1 MSETVT
7 TQLRSE
13 ENPYDYILRD
23 FNLKDLSEIVI
34 LKHLGGLVH
43 TDVKGF
49 YHLHPEQ
56 IEVDFA
62 AFSQGDAVEPFPVV
76 MVQQQ
81 NNSVK
86 LSCRCATSKN
96 KLCTHQAQVLYN
108 ILQRKALRIFFD
120 ANLRR
125 EKLIKTAIDY
135 GLEKEENPDLLFN
148 LTYHQDEVEI
158 KPKMEA
164 LQPFNKEAQQNLA
177 DLLLPRAKPQVK
189 ARDKGDLSKMIL
201 VFGQHRYYNHLTIE
215 LFEAAITKTGKVKN
229 PLKGIHPADLIFKT
243 EDTDLLKFFSGITTF
258 QQNYNTDQNDVEIE
272 ALKAIVKN
280 PAKIPV
286 YLQDA
291 QQSSVIQPSSISAV
305 DVQPLNVDLRLAVN
319 QREDYYEITGRLI
332 IEGKSYEL
340 DNLQLVHQYFVKL
353 KNQLYLIGRL
363 DFLRVIGFF
372 KKQSNRL
379 ILHKSKYPEFQKAIL
394 IQLEGSIHVDYS
406 YLKPA
411 TKSQIE
417 EKGFDL
423 ENEQLI
429 YLSESEDFI
438 LLTPVMRYGNLEI
451 PVLSKKQIQAQ
462 DKLGN
467 VFKLNR
473 DEKAELQF
481 VSNIIRS
488 HPYFYEQIENDFL
501 FEQNKYD
508 SFYLHRKRF
517 LEEAWFLDAFEIW
530 RNKGIQVLGFNQL
543 KNNKLSEFKPEIN
556 IEVISGLDW
565 FETKVEVKFARQVVP
580 LKHLHKSIRN
590 KSRFVKLDDGT
601 EGILPQEWVE
611 KFAAYFNAGEIT
623 EDAIL
628 TPKIKFATVNELY
641 EDALLDG
648 EVKNELQLYKQKF
661 EGANAIEE
669 VEVPSAL
676 QATLRHYQK
685 DGLNWLN
692 FLDDFNFGSCVAD
705 DMGLGKTIQIL
716 AFILSQRE
724 KVKHNTNL
732 VVVPASLIFNWKAE
746 VEKFAPSIQVKTI
759 YAGERSKT
767 TEDFG
772 QYEIILTSYG
782 TLLSDVRFLKDY
794 RFNYI
799 FLDESQ
805 LIKNPE
811 SQRYKA
817 VRMLQSRNK
826 VAITGTPVE
835 NNTFD
840 LYGQLSFACPG
851 LFGSK
856 QQFADLYSTPI
867 DQFKDSRRA
876 DELQRKIRPFILRR
890 TKEQVAKELPDKTEI
905 IMYCEMGEEQ
915 REVYEA
921 NKKEIQDYIL
931 GKQEDE
937 LPKSSMHVL
946 KSITTLRQICNSAA
960 LLADG
965 KSYLQASSKIDV
977 LLEQIESK
985 ASKHKIL
992 VFSQF
997 VTMLDLIK
1005 KELDK
1010 RRIGYAYLTGQTRNR
1025 EEAVTSFQQNKDIP
1039 VFLISLKAGGT
1050 GLNLTEADYVYLVDP
1065 WWNPAVEN
1073 QAIDRAYRIG
1083 QHKNVM
1089 AVRLICPDTIEEK
1102 IMKLQATKKDLV
1114 SNLIQT
1120 EGSFFKNLT
1129 KKELLGLL
1137 D

>member
-1 MSETVT
+1 MSEQVT
-7 TQLRSE
+7 AHQVSE
-13 ENPYDYILRD
+13 HNPYDYILKD
-23 FNLKDLSEIVI
+23 FNLKNLSQIVI
-34 LKHLGGLVH
+34 LKHLSGLIH

-49 YHLHPEQ
+49 YQLFPEQ
-56 IEVDFA
+56 IEIDFA
-62 AFSQGDAVEPFPVV
+62 AFSDEASGLPFPIVQ
-76 MVQQQ
+76 VQQ
-81 NNSVK
+81 NDNSVK
-86 LSCRCATSKN
+86 LSCRCTTPKH
-96 KLCTHQAQVLYN
+96 KLCEHQARVLYN
-108 ILQRKALRIFFD
+108 ILQRQDLLIFFD
-120 ANLRR
+120 SNLRKQ
-125 EKLIKTAIDY
+125 KLSKIAIDY
-135 GLEKEENPDLLFN
+135 GLEKEAHLDLLFN
-148 LTYHQDEVEI
+148 LRYENGQLDI
-158 KPKMEA
+158 RPKMDA
-164 LQPFNKEAQQNLA
+164 LQPFNKEAQQNLQE
-177 DLLLPRAKPQVK
+177 LLLPATKGNTKVQAKND
-189 ARDKGDLSKMIL
+189 RGKMIL
-201 VFGQHRYYNHLTIE
+201 VFGQHRYYNNLTVE
-215 LFEAAITKTGKVKN
+215 LFEAETTKSGKVKN
-229 PLKGIHPADLIFKT
+229 PIKGINPANLLFKT
-243 EDTDLLKFFSGITTF
+243 NDNDLLKFYSGITTF
-258 QQNYNTDQNDVEIE
+258 QQNYNNDQSEAEIE

-280 PAKIPV
+280 PLQIPF
-286 YLQDA
+286 YLQDSK
-291 QQSSVIQPSSISAV
+291 QSAAIQASTITAV
-305 DVQPLNVDLRLAVN
+305 DVHLLEVDLRLSVN
-319 QREDYYEITGRLI
+319 QRDDYYEITGRLI

-340 DNLQLVHQYFVKL
+340 DNLVLIHQYFVKL
-353 KNQLYLIGRL
+353 KDQLYLIGRL
-363 DFLRVIGFF
+363 DFLCVIGFF

-379 ILHKSKYPEFQKAIL
+379 ILHKTKYPEFQKVIL
-394 IQLEGSIHVDYS
+394 VPLESSIHVDYS

-429 YLSESEDFI
+429 YLSESEDYI

-467 VFKLNR
+467 LFTLHR
-473 DEKAELQF
+473 DENAELQF
-481 VSNIIRS
+481 IGNVLKQ
-488 HPYFYEQIENDFL
+488 HPFFYDQETN
-501 FEQNKYD
+501 D

-517 LEEAWFLDAFEIW
+517 LEEAWFLEAFEAW
-530 RNKGIQVLGFNQL
+530 RNKGIHILGFNQL
-543 KNNKLSEFKPEIN
+543 KNNKLSEFQAKIN
-556 IEVISGLDW
+556 IEVLSGTDW
-565 FETKVEVKFARQVVP
+565 FETKVKVKFGKQQVA

-590 KSRFVKLDDGT
+590 KSKFVTLDDGT
-601 EGILPQEWVE
+601 QGILPHEWIE
-611 KFAAYFNAGEIT
+611 KFAAYFSAGEVT
-623 EDAIL
+623 EEAIL
-628 TPKIKFATVNELY
+628 TPKIKFASINELY

-648 EVKNELQLYKQKF
+648 DVKNELKLYKQKF
-661 EGANAIEE
+661 EGTASIQE
-669 VEVPSAL
+669 VEVPKGL
-676 QATLRHYQK
+676 TATLRHYQK

-692 FLDDFNFGSCVAD
+692 FLDDFNFGSCLAD
-705 DMGLGKTIQIL
+705 DMGLGKTIQVL

-746 VEKFAPSIQVKTI
+746 VGKFAPSIKVKTI
-759 YAGERSKT
+759 YAGERTKT
-767 TEDFG
+767 TDTFDD
-772 QYEIILTSYG
+772 YEIILTSYG
-782 TLLSDVRFLKDY
+782 TLLSDIRFLKDY

-805 LIKNPE
+805 LIKNPD

-826 VAITGTPVE
+826 VTMTGTPIE

-867 DQFKDSRRA
+867 DQFKDSKRA
-876 DELQRKIRPFILRR
+876 EELQQKIRPFILRR

-905 IMYCEMGEEQ
+905 VLYCEMGAEQ

-921 NKKEIQDYIL
+921 NKKEIQDFIL

-977 LLEQIESK
+977 LMEQIESK
-985 ASKHKIL
+985 AGNHKIL

-1005 KELDK
+1005 KQLESRSIK
-1010 RRIGYAYLTGQTRNR
+1010 YEYLTGQTRKR
-1025 EEAVTSFQQNKDIP
+1025 AEVVSSFQQNADIP

-1114 SNLIQT
+1114 KDLIQT
-1120 EGSFFKNLT
+1120 DGSLFKNLT

-1137 D
+1137 S

>member
-1 MSETVT
+1 MSEQVT
-7 TQLRSE
+7 AYQVSDQ
-13 ENPYDYILRD
+13 NPYDYILKD
-23 FNLKDLSEIVI
+23 FNLKNLSQIVI
-34 LKHLGGLVH
+34 LKHLNGLVH

-49 YHLHPEQ
+49 YQLFPEQ
-56 IEVDFA
+56 LEIDYA
-62 AFSQGDAVEPFPVV
+62 AFSDESSGLPFPIVQ
-76 MVQQQ
+76 VQQHS
-81 NNSVK
+81 NSVK
-86 LSCRCATSKN
+86 LSCRCATPKN
-96 KLCTHQAQVLYN
+96 KLCEHQARVLYN
-108 ILQRKALRIFFD
+108 ILQRQDLLIFFD
-120 ANLRR
+120 GNLRQR
-125 EKLIKTAIDY
+125 KLAKIALDY
-135 GLEKEENPDLLFN
+135 GLEKEQNLDLLFN
-148 LTYHQDEVEI
+148 LKYGHGQLEI
-158 KPKMEA
+158 KPKMDA
-164 LQPFNKEAQQNLA
+164 LQPFNKEAQQQLQE
-177 DLLLPRAKPQVK
+177 LLLPAVKPKPKVEAKNIQ
-189 ARDKGDLSKMIL
+189 DKMIL
-201 VFGQHRYYNHLTIE
+201 VLGQHRYYNNLTVE
-215 LFEAAITKTGKVKN
+215 LFEAETTKSGKVKN
-229 PLKGIHPADLIFKT
+229 PLKGINPADLLFKT
-243 EDTDLLKFFSGITTF
+243 DDHELLKFYSGIGTF
-258 QQNYNTDQNDVEIE
+258 QQNYNNDQSEAEIE
-272 ALKAIVKN
+272 ALRAIVKN
-280 PAKIPV
+280 PQQIPF
-286 YLQDA
+286 YLQDNK
-291 QQSSVIQPSSISAV
+291 QSSAIQASTIIPVKAH
-305 DVQPLNVDLRLAVN
+305 LLEVDLRLSVN
-319 QREDYYEITGRLI
+319 QRDDYYEITGRLI
-332 IEGKSYEL
+332 IEGNSYEL
-340 DNLQLVHQYFVKL
+340 DNIVLVHQYFVKL
-353 KNQLYLIGRL
+353 KDQLYLIGRL

-379 ILHKSKYPEFQKAIL
+379 ILHKTKYPEFQKTIL

-411 TKSQIE
+411 TQSQIE

-429 YLSESEDFI
+429 YLSESEDYI

-451 PVLSKKQIQAQ
+451 PVLSKKQIQAK

-467 VFKLNR
+467 VFKLDR

-481 VSNIIRS
+481 ISNVIRS
-488 HPYFYEQIENDFL
+488 HPYFYEQMENDFL
-501 FEQNKYD
+501 FEQNSYD

-517 LEEAWFLDAFEIW
+517 LEEGWFLEAFEVW
-530 RNKGIQVLGFNQL
+530 RNKGIHILGFNQL
-543 KNNKLSEFKPEIN
+543 KNNKLSQFQAKIN
-556 IEVISGLDW
+556 IEVLSGTDW
-565 FETKVEVKFARQVVP
+565 FETKVKVKFGKQEVA
-580 LKHLHKSIRN
+580 LKLLHKSIRN
-590 KSRFVKLDDGT
+590 KSKFVTLDDGT
-601 EGILPQEWVE
+601 QGILPLEWIE
-611 KFAAYFNAGEIT
+611 KFTAYFSAGEIT
-623 EDAIL
+623 EDTIL
-628 TPKIKFATVNELY
+628 TPKIKFATINELY

-648 EVKNELQLYKQKF
+648 EVKNELKLYKQKF
-661 EGANAIEE
+661 EGTDSIQE
-669 VEVPSAL
+669 VEVPRGL
-676 QATLRHYQK
+676 TATLRHYQK

-692 FLDDFNFGSCVAD
+692 FLDDFNFGSCLAD
-705 DMGLGKTIQIL
+705 DMGLGKTIQVL

-746 VEKFAPSIQVKTI
+746 VQKFAPSIKVKTI
-759 YAGERSKT
+759 YAGERTKT
-767 TEDFG
+767 TDSFDG
-772 QYEIILTSYG
+772 YEIILTSYG
-782 TLLSDVRFLKDY
+782 TLLSDIRFLKDY

-805 LIKNPE
+805 LIKNPD

-826 VAITGTPVE
+826 VVMTGTPIE

-876 DELQRKIRPFILRR
+876 EELQKKIRPFILRR

-905 IMYCEMGEEQ
+905 VLYCEMGAEQ

-921 NKKEIQDYIL
+921 NKKEIQDFIL

-977 LLEQIESK
+977 LMEQIESK
-985 ASKHKIL
+985 AGMHKIL

-1005 KELDK
+1005 KQLEN
-1010 RRIGYAYLTGQTRNR
+1010 RGIRYEYLTGQTRKR
-1025 EEAVTSFQQNKDIP
+1025 AEAVASFQENADIP

-1050 GLNLTEADYVYLVDP
+1050 GLNLTEADYVFLVDP

-1114 SNLIQT
+1114 KDLIQT
-1120 EGSFFKNLT
+1120 DGSLFKNLT

-1137 D
+1137 S

>member
-1 MSETVT
+1 MSEQVT
-7 TQLRSE
+7 AHLVSE
-13 ENPYDYILRD
+13 QNPYDYILTD
-23 FNLKDLSEIVI
+23 FNLKNLSQIVI
-34 LKHLGGLVH
+34 LKHLSGLIH

-49 YHLHPEQ
+49 YQLFPEQ
-56 IEVDFA
+56 IEIDFA
-62 AFSQGDAVEPFPVV
+62 AFSDEASGLPFPIVQ
-76 MVQQQ
+76 VQQHS
-81 NNSVK
+81 NSVK
-86 LSCRCATSKN
+86 LSCRCATPKH
-96 KLCTHQAQVLYN
+96 KLCEHQARVLYN
-108 ILQRKALRIFFD
+108 ILQRQDLLIFFD
-120 ANLRR
+120 ANLRKQ
-125 EKLIKTAIDY
+125 KLLKIAIDY
-135 GLEKEENPDLLFN
+135 GLEKEENLDLLFN
-148 LTYHQDEVEI
+148 VKYENGQLDI
-158 KPKMEA
+158 RPKMDA
-164 LQPFNKEAQQNLA
+164 LQPFNKEAQQNLQE
-177 DLLLPRAKPQVK
+177 LLLPANKSKIKVQAKKDQ
-189 ARDKGDLSKMIL
+189 GKMIL
-201 VFGQHRYYNHLTIE
+201 VFGQHRYYNNLTVE
-215 LFEAAITKTGKVKN
+215 LFEAETTKSGKVKN
-229 PLKGIHPADLIFKT
+229 PIKGINPADLLFKT
-243 EDTDLLKFFSGITTF
+243 DDNDQVKFYSGITTF
-258 QQNYNTDQNDVEIE
+258 QQNYNSDQSEAEIE

-280 PAKIPV
+280 PEQIPF
-286 YLQDA
+286 YLQDSK
-291 QQSSVIQPSSISAV
+291 QSVAIQASTITAV
-305 DVQPLNVDLRLAVN
+305 DVHLLEVDLRLSVN
-319 QREDYYEITGRLI
+319 QRDDYYEITGRLI

-340 DNLQLVHQYFVKL
+340 DNLVLVHQYFVKL
-353 KNQLYLIGRL
+353 NNQLYLIGRL

-379 ILHKSKYPEFQKAIL
+379 ILHKTKYPEFQKVIL
-394 IQLEGSIHVDYS
+394 VPLEGSIHVDYS

-429 YLSESEDFI
+429 YLSESEDYI

-467 VFKLNR
+467 LFTLHR

-481 VSNIIRS
+481 IGNVLKQ
-488 HPYFYEQIENDFL
+488 HPYFYDQETN
-501 FEQNKYD
+501 D

-517 LEEAWFLDAFEIW
+517 LEEAWFLEAFEVW
-530 RNKGIQVLGFNQL
+530 RNKGIHILGFNQL
-543 KNNKLSEFKPEIN
+543 KNNKLSAFQAKIN
-556 IEVISGLDW
+556 IEVLSGTDW
-565 FETKVEVKFARQVVP
+565 FETKVKVKFGKQQVA

-590 KSRFVKLDDGT
+590 KSKFVTLDDGT
-601 EGILPQEWVE
+601 QGILPHEWIE
-611 KFAAYFNAGEIT
+611 KFAAYFNAGEVT

-628 TPKIKFATVNELY
+628 TPKIKFASINELY

-648 EVKNELQLYKQKF
+648 DVKNELKLYKQKF
-661 EGANAIEE
+661 EGTDSIQE
-669 VEVPSAL
+669 VEVPKGL
-676 QATLRHYQK
+676 TATLRHYQK

-692 FLDDFNFGSCVAD
+692 FLDDFNFGSCLAD
-705 DMGLGKTIQIL
+705 DMGLGKTIQVL

-746 VEKFAPSIQVKTI
+746 VEKFAPSIKVKTI
-759 YAGERSKT
+759 YAGERTKT
-767 TEDFG
+767 TDTFDD
-772 QYEIILTSYG
+772 YEIILTSYG
-782 TLLSDVRFLKDY
+782 TLLSDIRFLKDY

-805 LIKNPE
+805 LIKNPD

-826 VAITGTPVE
+826 VTMTGTPIE

-876 DELQRKIRPFILRR
+876 DELQQKIRPFILRR

-905 IMYCEMGEEQ
+905 VLYCEMGAEQ

-921 NKKEIQDYIL
+921 NKKEIQDFIL

-965 KSYLQASSKIDV
+965 KSYLQASSKIDI
-977 LLEQIESK
+977 LMEQIESK
-985 ASKHKIL
+985 AGKHKIL

-1005 KELDK
+1005 KQLENRGIK
-1010 RRIGYAYLTGQTRNR
+1010 YEYLTGQTRKR
-1025 EEAVTSFQQNKDIP
+1025 AEVVSSFQQNADIP

-1114 SNLIQT
+1114 KDLIQT
-1120 EGSFFKNLT
+1120 DGSLFKNLT

-1137 D
+1137 S

>member
-1 MSETVT
+1 MSEKNKNN
-7 TQLRSE
+7 QLSE
-13 ENPYDYILRD
+13 LNPYDYILED
-23 FNLKDLSEIVI
+23 FNLKNLNAIFI
-34 LKHLGGLVH
+34 LKHLNQQIH
-43 TDVKGF
+43 TESKGF
-49 YHLHPEQ
+49 FNVFPEQ
-56 IEVDFA
+56 IEIDFG
-62 AFSQGDAVEPFPVV
+62 AFSHHESDMPFPI
-76 MVQQQ
+76 VQIQQ
-81 NNSVK
+81 NENSVK
-86 LSCRCATSKN
+86 LSCRCTTPKN
-96 KLCTHQAQVLYN
+96 KLCEHQAQVLYN
-108 ILQRKALRIFFD
+108 VLQRQDLLIFFD
-120 ANLRR
+120 ENLRKQR
-125 EKLIKTAIDY
+125 LSKIALDY
-135 GLEKEENPDLLFN
+135 GLEKEPNLDLLFN
-148 LTYHQDEVEI
+148 LVYVKGAIEI
-158 KPKMEA
+158 KPKIDA
-164 LQPFNKEAQQNLA
+164 LQPFNKEAQQQLQQI
-177 DLLLPRAKPQVK
+177 LLPAKTNKNFKNDV
-189 ARDKGDLSKMIL
+189 SKLIL
-201 VFGQHRYYNHLTIE
+201 VLGQHRYYNNLTIE
-215 LFEAAITKTGKVKN
+215 LFEAEKTKSGKVKN
-229 PLKGIHPADLIFKT
+229 PLKGINSAELIFKA
-243 EDTDLLKFFSGITTF
+243 EESEVLKFYSGVAAF
-258 QQNYNTDQNDVEIE
+258 HQNYNTEPTETEID

-280 PAKIPV
+280 PLGIPV
-286 YLQDA
+286 YLQDIR
-291 QQSSVIQPSSISAV
+291 QSSSIQASTITAV
-305 DVQPLNVDLRLAVN
+305 DVQTLDVDLRLTVN
-319 QREDYYEITGRLI
+319 QKDEFYEITGRLI

-340 DNLQLVHQYFVKL
+340 DQLLLVHQYFIQL
-353 KNQLYLIGRL
+353 KDQLYLITRL
-363 DFLRVIGFF
+363 DLLRVIGFF

-379 ILHKSKYPEFQKAIL
+379 ILHQSKYPEFQKTIL
-394 IQLEGSIHVDYS
+394 IPLEGSIHVDYS

-429 YLSESEDFI
+429 YLSESEDYI
-438 LLTPVMRYGNLEI
+438 LITPVMRYGNLEI

-462 DKLGN
+462 DKLEN
-467 VFKLNR
+467 IFTVYR

-481 VSNIIRS
+481 IGNVLKQ
-488 HPYFYEQIENDFL
+488 HPFFYEQETNDS
-501 FEQNKYD
+501 Y
-508 SFYLHRKRF
+508 YLHRKRF
-517 LEEAWFLDAFEIW
+517 LEEAWFLDAFETW
-530 RNKGIQVLGFNQL
+530 RNKGIHILGFNQL
-543 KNNKLSEFKPEIN
+543 KNNKLSEYKAHIN
-556 IEVISGLDW
+556 IEVLSGTDW
-565 FETKVEVKFARQVVP
+565 FETKVEVKFGKQRVA

-590 KSRFVKLDDGT
+590 KSKFVTLDDGT
-601 EGILPQEWVE
+601 QGILPHEWIE
-611 KFAAYFNAGEIT
+611 KFADYFNAGEVT

-628 TPKIKFATVNELY
+628 TPKIKFATINELY
-641 EDALLDG
+641 EDAVLDG
-648 EVKNELQLYKQKF
+648 EVKNELTLYKQKF
-661 EGANAIEE
+661 EGTNSIRE
-669 VEVPSAL
+669 VEVPKTL
-676 QATLRHYQK
+676 RATLRHYQK

-692 FLDDFNFGSCVAD
+692 FLDDFNFGSCLAD

-724 KVKHNTNL
+724 KVSHRTNL

-746 VEKFAPSIQVKTI
+746 VAKFAPSIKVKTI
-759 YAGERSKT
+759 YGNERVKT
-767 TEDFG
+767 TDSFDD
-772 QYEIILTSYG
+772 YEIILTSYG
-782 TLLSDVRFLKDY
+782 TLLSDIRFLKDY

-805 LIKNPE
+805 HIKNPE

-826 VAITGTPVE
+826 VVMTGTPIE

-867 DQFKDSRRA
+867 DQFKDRKRSE
-876 DELQRKIRPFILRR
+876 ELQRKIRPFILRR

-905 IMYCEMGEEQ
+905 ILYCEMGEEQ

-921 NKKEIQDYIL
+921 NKKEIQDFIL
-931 GKQEDE
+931 NKTEDE

-946 KSITTLRQICNSAA
+946 KSITQLRQICNSAA

-965 KSYLQASSKIDV
+965 KSYLQASSKIEV

-985 ASKHKIL
+985 APKHKIL

-1005 KELDK
+1005 KQLEK
-1010 RRIGYAYLTGQTRNR
+1010 RGIRYAYLTGQTKNR
-1025 EEAVTSFQQNKDIP
+1025 AETVQSFQENDDIP

-1050 GLNLTEADYVYLVDP
+1050 GLNLTQADYVYLVDP

-1114 SNLIQT
+1114 KNLIQT
-1120 EGSFFKNLT
+1120 DGGFFKGLN

-1137 D
+1137 S

>member
-1 MSETVT
+1 MSEQVT
-7 TQLRSE
+7 THQVSE
-13 ENPYDYILRD
+13 QNPYDYILKD
-23 FNLKDLSEIVI
+23 FNLKNLSQIVI
-34 LKHLGGLVH
+34 LKHLSGLIH

-49 YHLHPEQ
+49 YQLFPEQ
-56 IEVDFA
+56 IELDFA
-62 AFSQGDAVEPFPVV
+62 AFSDVASGLPFPIVQ
-76 MVQQQ
+76 VQQHE
-81 NNSVK
+81 NSVK
-86 LSCRCATSKN
+86 LSCRCATPKY
-96 KLCTHQAQVLYN
+96 KLCEHQARVLYN
-108 ILQRKALRIFFD
+108 ILQRQDLLIFFD
-120 ANLRR
+120 ANLRKQ
-125 EKLIKTAIDY
+125 KLLKIAADY
-135 GLEKEENPDLLFN
+135 GLEKEENLDLLFSLSYEN
-148 LTYHQDEVEI
+148 GQLEI
-158 KPKMEA
+158 RPKMDA
-164 LQPFNKEAQQNLA
+164 LQPFNKEAQQNLQE
-177 DLLLPRAKPQVK
+177 LLLPVAKPK
-189 ARDKGDLSKMIL
+189 AKAQAKSDQGKMIL
-201 VFGQHRYYNHLTIE
+201 VLGQHRYYNNLTVE
-215 LFEAAITKTGKVKN
+215 LFEAETTKGGKIKN
-229 PLKGIHPADLIFKT
+229 PIKGINPADLLFKT
-243 EDTDLLKFFSGITTF
+243 NDNDLVKFYSGITTF
-258 QQNYNTDQNDVEIE
+258 QQNYNTDQSEAELE
-272 ALKAIVKN
+272 ALKAVVKN
-280 PAKIPV
+280 PEQIPF
-286 YLQDA
+286 YLQDSK
-291 QQSSVIQPSSISAV
+291 QSVVVQASTIAAV
-305 DVQPLNVDLRLAVN
+305 DVHLLDVDLRLSVN
-319 QREDYYEITGRLI
+319 QRDDYYEITGRLI

-340 DNLQLVHQYFVKL
+340 DNLVLVHQYFVKL
-353 KNQLYLIGRL
+353 KDQLYLIGRL

-379 ILHKSKYPEFQKAIL
+379 ILHKTKYPEFQKVIL
-394 IQLEGSIHVDYS
+394 VPLEGSIHVDYS

-429 YLSESEDFI
+429 YLSESEDYI

-451 PVLSKKQIQAQ
+451 PVMSKKQIQAQ

-467 VFKLNR
+467 LFTLHR
-473 DEKAELQF
+473 DEAAELQF
-481 VSNIIRS
+481 IGNVLKQ
-488 HPYFYEQIENDFL
+488 HPYFYDQETNDS
-501 FEQNKYD
+501 Y
-508 SFYLHRKRF
+508 YLHRKRF
-517 LEEAWFLDAFEIW
+517 LEEAWFLDTFEVW
-530 RNKGIQVLGFNQL
+530 RNKGIHILGFNQL
-543 KNNKLSEFKPEIN
+543 KNNKLSEFQAKIN
-556 IEVISGLDW
+556 IEVLSGTDW
-565 FETKVEVKFARQVVP
+565 FETKVKVKFGKQQVA

-590 KSRFVKLDDGT
+590 KSKFVTLDDGT
-601 EGILPQEWVE
+601 QGILPHEWIE
-611 KFAAYFNAGEIT
+611 KFAAYFSAGEVT
-623 EDAIL
+623 EEAIL
-628 TPKIKFATVNELY
+628 TPKIKFASINELY

-648 EVKNELQLYKQKF
+648 DVKNELKLYKQKF
-661 EGANAIEE
+661 EGTDSIQE
-669 VEVPSAL
+669 VEVPKGL
-676 QATLRHYQK
+676 TATLRHYQK

-692 FLDDFNFGSCVAD
+692 FLDDFNFGSCLAD
-705 DMGLGKTIQIL
+705 DMGLGKTIQVL

-746 VEKFAPSIQVKTI
+746 VEKFAPSIKVKTI
-759 YAGERSKT
+759 YAGERTKT
-767 TEDFG
+767 TDTFDD
-772 QYEIILTSYG
+772 YEIILTSYG
-782 TLLSDVRFLKDY
+782 TLLSDIRFLKDY

-805 LIKNPE
+805 LIKNPD

-826 VAITGTPVE
+826 VTMTGTPIE

-876 DELQRKIRPFILRR
+876 EELQQKIRPFILRR

-905 IMYCEMGEEQ
+905 VLYCEMGAEQ

-921 NKKEIQDYIL
+921 NKKEIQDFIL

-977 LLEQIESK
+977 LMEQIESK
-985 ASKHKIL
+985 AGKHKIL

-1005 KELDK
+1005 KQLENRGIK
-1010 RRIGYAYLTGQTRNR
+1010 YEYLTGQTRKR
-1025 EEAVTSFQQNKDIP
+1025 AEVVTSFQQNADIP

-1114 SNLIQT
+1114 KDLIQT
-1120 EGSFFKNLT
+1120 DGSLFKNLT

-1137 D
+1137 S

>member
-1 MSETVT
+1 MSDQVTVHPV
-7 TQLRSE
+7 SE
-13 ENPYDYILRD
+13 QNPYDYILKD
-23 FNLKDLSEIVI
+23 FNLKDLSQIVI
-34 LKHLGGLVH
+34 LKHLGGLIH

-49 YHLHPEQ
+49 YQLFPEQ
-56 IEVDFA
+56 IEIDFA
-62 AFSQGDAVEPFPVV
+62 AFSDEASGLSFPIVQ
-76 MVQQQ
+76 VQQHS
-81 NNSVK
+81 NSVK
-86 LSCRCATSKN
+86 LSCRCTTPKH
-96 KLCTHQAQVLYN
+96 KLCEHQARVLYN
-108 ILQRKALRIFFD
+108 ILQRQDLLIFFD
-120 ANLRR
+120 SNLRKQ
-125 EKLIKTAIDY
+125 KLAKIAVDY
-135 GLEKEENPDLLFN
+135 GLEKEENLDLLFN
-148 LTYHQDEVEI
+148 LRYEDGQVTI
-158 KPKMEA
+158 RPKMDA
-164 LQPFNKEAQQNLA
+164 LQPFNKEVQQNLQE
-177 DLLLPRAKPQVK
+177 LLLPAAKVK
-189 ARDKGDLSKMIL
+189 IKVQAKNAPGKMIL
-201 VFGQHRYYNHLTIE
+201 VFGQHRYYNNLTVE
-215 LFEAAITKTGKVKN
+215 LFEAETTKSGKVKN
-229 PLKGIHPADLIFKT
+229 PIKGINPADLLFKT
-243 EDTDLLKFFSGITTF
+243 NDNDQIKFYSGITTF
-258 QQNYNTDQNDVEIE
+258 QQNYNNDQSDVEIE

-280 PAKIPV
+280 PQQITF
-286 YLQDA
+286 YLQDSK
-291 QQSSVIQPSSISAV
+291 QSGAIQASTITAV
-305 DVQPLNVDLRLAVN
+305 DVYLLEVDLHLSVN
-319 QREDYYEITGRLI
+319 QRDDYYEITGRLI

-340 DNLQLVHQYFVKL
+340 ENLVLVHQYFVKL
-353 KNQLYLIGRL
+353 NNQLYLIGRL

-379 ILHKSKYPEFQKAIL
+379 ILHKTKYSEFQKVIL
-394 IQLEGSIHVDYS
+394 VPLEGSIHVDYS

-429 YLSESEDFI
+429 YLSESEDYI
-438 LLTPVMRYGNLEI
+438 LLTPVMRYGSLEI
-451 PVLSKKQIQAQ
+451 PVLSKKKIQAQ

-467 VFKLNR
+467 LFTLHR
-473 DEKAELQF
+473 DEDAELQF
-481 VSNIIRS
+481 IGSVLKQ
-488 HPYFYEQIENDFL
+488 HPYFYDQETN
-501 FEQNKYD
+501 D

-517 LEEAWFLDAFEIW
+517 LEEAWFLDAFEVW
-530 RNKGIQVLGFNQL
+530 RNKGIHILGFNQL
-543 KNNKLSEFKPEIN
+543 KNNKLSEFQAKIN
-556 IEVISGLDW
+556 IEVLSGTDW
-565 FETKVEVKFARQVVP
+565 FETKVKVKFGKQQVA

-590 KSRFVKLDDGT
+590 KSKFVTLDDGT
-601 EGILPQEWVE
+601 QGILPHEWIE
-611 KFAAYFNAGEIT
+611 KFAAYFNAGEVT
-623 EDAIL
+623 DDAIL
-628 TPKIKFATVNELY
+628 TPKIKFASINELY

-648 EVKNELQLYKQKF
+648 DVKNELKLYKQKF
-661 EGANAIEE
+661 EGTDSIQE
-669 VEVPSAL
+669 VEVPKGL
-676 QATLRHYQK
+676 TATLRHYQK

-692 FLDDFNFGSCVAD
+692 FLDDFNFGSCLAD
-705 DMGLGKTIQIL
+705 DMGLGKTIQVL

-746 VEKFAPSIQVKTI
+746 VEKFAPSIKVKTI
-759 YAGERSKT
+759 YAGERTKT
-767 TEDFG
+767 TDTFDD
-772 QYEIILTSYG
+772 YEIILTSYG
-782 TLLSDVRFLKDY
+782 TLLSDIRFLKDY

-826 VAITGTPVE
+826 VTMTGTPIE

-876 DELQRKIRPFILRR
+876 EELQKKIRPFILRR

-905 IMYCEMGEEQ
+905 VLYCEMGAEQ

-921 NKKEIQDYIL
+921 NKKEIQDFIL

-965 KSYLQASSKIDV
+965 KSYLQASSKIEV
-977 LLEQIESK
+977 LMEQIGSK
-985 ASKHKIL
+985 AGKHKIL

-1005 KELDK
+1005 KQLESK
-1010 RRIGYAYLTGQTRNR
+1010 GIRYEYLTGQTRKR
-1025 EEAVTSFQQNKDIP
+1025 AEAVASFQENADIP

-1114 SNLIQT
+1114 KDLIQT
-1120 EGSFFKNLT
+1120 EGSLFKNLT

-1137 D
+1137 S

>member
-1 MSETVT
+1 MSDQVT
-7 TQLRSE
+7 AHQVSE
-13 ENPYDYILRD
+13 QNPYDYILKD
-23 FNLKDLSEIVI
+23 FNLKNLSQIVI
-34 LKHLGGLVH
+34 LKHLSGLIH

-49 YHLHPEQ
+49 YQLFPEQ
-56 IEVDFA
+56 IEIDFA
-62 AFSQGDAVEPFPVV
+62 AFSDEASGLSFPIVQ
-76 MVQQQ
+76 VQQGE
-81 NNSVK
+81 NAVK
-86 LSCRCATSKN
+86 LSCRCTTPKH
-96 KLCTHQAQVLYN
+96 KLCEHQARVLYN
-108 ILQRKALRIFFD
+108 ILQRQDLLIFFD
-120 ANLRR
+120 SNLRKQ
-125 EKLIKTAIDY
+125 KLAKIAIDY
-135 GLEKEENPDLLFN
+135 GLEKEENLDLLFN
-148 LTYHQDEVEI
+148 LRYENDQVAIH
-158 KPKMEA
+158 PKMDA
-164 LQPFNKEAQQNLA
+164 LQPFNKEVQQNLQE
-177 DLLLPRAKPQVK
+177 LLLPAKAKIKVQAKNDP
-189 ARDKGDLSKMIL
+189 GKMIL
-201 VFGQHRYYNHLTIE
+201 VFGQHRYYNNLTIE
-215 LFEAAITKTGKVKN
+215 LFEAETTKSGKVKN
-229 PLKGIHPADLIFKT
+229 PIKGINPADLLFKT
-243 EDTDLLKFFSGITTF
+243 NDNDQVKFYSGITTF
-258 QQNYNTDQNDVEIE
+258 QQNYNNDQSEVEIE

-280 PAKIPV
+280 PQQIPF
-286 YLQDA
+286 YLQDSK
-291 QQSSVIQPSSISAV
+291 QSGAIQASTITAV
-305 DVQPLNVDLRLAVN
+305 DAHLLEVDLHLSVN
-319 QREDYYEITGRLI
+319 QRDDYYEITGRLI

-340 DNLQLVHQYFVKL
+340 ENLVLVHQYFVKL
-353 KNQLYLIGRL
+353 NNQLYLIGRL

-379 ILHKSKYPEFQKAIL
+379 ILHKTKYPEFQKVIL
-394 IQLEGSIHVDYS
+394 VPLEGSIHVDYS

-411 TKSQIE
+411 TKGQIE

-429 YLSESEDFI
+429 YLSESEDYI
-438 LLTPVMRYGNLEI
+438 LLTPVMRYGSMEI
-451 PVLSKKQIQAQ
+451 PVLSKKKIQAQ

-467 VFKLNR
+467 LFTLHR
-473 DEKAELQF
+473 DEDAELQF
-481 VSNIIRS
+481 IGNVLKQ
-488 HPYFYEQIENDFL
+488 HPYFYDQETN
-501 FEQNKYD
+501 D

-517 LEEAWFLDAFEIW
+517 LEEAWFLDAFEVW
-530 RNKGIQVLGFNQL
+530 RNKGIHILGFNQL
-543 KNNKLSEFKPEIN
+543 KNNKLSEFQAKIN
-556 IEVISGLDW
+556 IEVLSGTDW
-565 FETKVEVKFARQVVP
+565 FETKVKVKFGKHQVA

-590 KSRFVKLDDGT
+590 KSKFVTLDDGT
-601 EGILPQEWVE
+601 QGILPHEWIE
-611 KFAAYFNAGEIT
+611 KFAAYFNAGEVT
-623 EDAIL
+623 DDAIL
-628 TPKIKFATVNELY
+628 TPKIKFASINELY

-648 EVKNELQLYKQKF
+648 DVKNELKLYKKKF
-661 EGANAIEE
+661 EGSNSIQE
-669 VEVPSAL
+669 VEVPKGL
-676 QATLRHYQK
+676 TATLRHYQK

-692 FLDDFNFGSCVAD
+692 FLDDFNFGSCLAD
-705 DMGLGKTIQIL
+705 DMGLGKTIQVL

-746 VEKFAPSIQVKTI
+746 VEKFTPSIKVKTI
-759 YAGERSKT
+759 YAGERTKT
-767 TEDFG
+767 TDTFDDF
-772 QYEIILTSYG
+772 EIILTSYG
-782 TLLSDVRFLKDY
+782 TLLSDIRFLKDY

-826 VAITGTPVE
+826 VTMTGTPIE

-876 DELQRKIRPFILRR
+876 EELQKKIRPFILRR

-905 IMYCEMGEEQ
+905 LLYCEMGAEQ

-921 NKKEIQDYIL
+921 NKKEIQDFIL

-965 KSYLQASSKIDV
+965 KSYLQASSKIEV
-977 LLEQIESK
+977 LMEQIGSK
-985 ASKHKIL
+985 AGKHKIL

-1005 KELDK
+1005 KQLESK
-1010 RRIGYAYLTGQTRNR
+1010 EIRYEYLTGQTRKR
-1025 EEAVTSFQQNKDIP
+1025 AEAVASFQENADIP
-1039 VFLISLKAGGT
+1039 VFLISLKAGGM

-1114 SNLIQT
+1114 KDLIQT
-1120 EGSFFKNLT
+1120 EGSLFKNLT

-1137 D
+1137 S

>member
-1 MSETVT
+1 MSEQVT
-7 TQLRSE
+7 EHQVSE
-13 ENPYDYILRD
+13 QNPYDYILKD
-23 FNLKDLSEIVI
+23 FNLKNLSQIVI
-34 LKHLGGLVH
+34 LKHLSGLIH

-49 YHLHPEQ
+49 YQLFPEQ
-56 IEVDFA
+56 IEIDFA
-62 AFSQGDAVEPFPVV
+62 AFSDEASGLPFPI
-76 MVQQQ
+76 VQVRQDEK
-81 NNSVK
+81 SVK
-86 LSCRCATSKN
+86 LSCRCATPKH
-96 KLCTHQAQVLYN
+96 KLCEHQARVLYN
-108 ILQRKALRIFFD
+108 ILQRQDLLIFFD
-120 ANLRR
+120 ANLRKQ
-125 EKLIKTAIDY
+125 KLLKIAIDY
-135 GLEKEENPDLLFN
+135 GLEKEENLDLLFN
-148 LTYHQDEVEI
+148 LRYENGQVAI
-158 KPKMEA
+158 RPKMDA
-164 LQPFNKEAQQNLA
+164 LQAFNKEAQQNLQE
-177 DLLLPRAKPQVK
+177 LLLPANKTKAKVQAK
-189 ARDKGDLSKMIL
+189 NDQDKMIL
-201 VFGQHRYYNHLTIE
+201 VFGQHRYYNNLTVE
-215 LFEAAITKTGKVKN
+215 LFEAETTKSGKVKN
-229 PLKGIHPADLIFKT
+229 PIKGINPADLLFKT
-243 EDTDLLKFFSGITTF
+243 DDNDQVKFYSGITTF
-258 QQNYNTDQNDVEIE
+258 QQNYNSDQSEAEIE

-280 PAKIPV
+280 PKQIPF
-286 YLQDA
+286 YLQDGK
-291 QQSSVIQPSSISAV
+291 QSVAIQASTITAV
-305 DVQPLNVDLRLAVN
+305 DVHLLEVDLRLSVN
-319 QREDYYEITGRLI
+319 QRDDYYEITGRLI

-340 DNLQLVHQYFVKL
+340 DNLVLVHQYFVKL
-353 KNQLYLIGRL
+353 NNQLYLVGRL

-379 ILHKSKYPEFQKAIL
+379 ILHKTKYPEFQKVIL
-394 IQLEGSIHVDYS
+394 VPLEGSIHVDYS

-429 YLSESEDFI
+429 YLSESEDYI

-467 VFKLNR
+467 LFTLHR
-473 DEKAELQF
+473 DENTELQF
-481 VSNIIRS
+481 IGNVLKQ
-488 HPYFYEQIENDFL
+488 HPYFYDQETN
-501 FEQNKYD
+501 D

-517 LEEAWFLDAFEIW
+517 LEEAWFLEAFEVW
-530 RNKGIQVLGFNQL
+530 RNKGIHILGFNQL
-543 KNNKLSEFKPEIN
+543 KNNKLSEFQAKIN
-556 IEVISGLDW
+556 IEVLSGTDW
-565 FETKVEVKFARQVVP
+565 FETKVKVKFGKQQVA

-590 KSRFVKLDDGT
+590 KSKFVTLDDGT
-601 EGILPQEWVE
+601 QGILPHEWIE
-611 KFAAYFNAGEIT
+611 KFAAYFSAGEVT

-628 TPKIKFATVNELY
+628 TPKIKFASINELY

-648 EVKNELQLYKQKF
+648 DVKNELKLYKQKF
-661 EGANAIEE
+661 EGTDSIQE
-669 VEVPSAL
+669 VEVPKGL
-676 QATLRHYQK
+676 TATLRHYQK

-692 FLDDFNFGSCVAD
+692 FLDDFNFGSCLAD
-705 DMGLGKTIQIL
+705 DMGLGKTIQVL

-746 VEKFAPSIQVKTI
+746 VEKFAPSIKIKTI
-759 YAGERSKT
+759 YAGERTKT
-767 TEDFG
+767 TDTFDD
-772 QYEIILTSYG
+772 YEIILTSYG
-782 TLLSDVRFLKDY
+782 TLLSDIRFLKDY

-805 LIKNPE
+805 LIKNPD

-826 VAITGTPVE
+826 VTMTGTPIE

-876 DELQRKIRPFILRR
+876 EELQKKIRPFILRR

-905 IMYCEMGEEQ
+905 VLYCEMGAEQ

-921 NKKEIQDYIL
+921 NKKEIQDFIL

-977 LLEQIESK
+977 LMEQIESK
-985 ASKHKIL
+985 AGKHKIL

-1005 KELDK
+1005 KQLENRGIK
-1010 RRIGYAYLTGQTRNR
+1010 YEYLTGQTRKR
-1025 EEAVTSFQQNKDIP
+1025 AEVVTSFQQNADIP

-1114 SNLIQT
+1114 KDLIQT
-1120 EGSFFKNLT
+1120 DGSLFKNLT

-1137 D
+1137 S

>member
-1 MSETVT
+1 MSEQVT
-7 TQLRSE
+7 GHPVSE
-13 ENPYDYILRD
+13 QNPYDYILKD
-23 FNLKDLSEIVI
+23 FNLKDLSQIVI
-34 LKHLGGLVH
+34 LKHLSGLIH

-49 YHLHPEQ
+49 YQLFPEQ
-56 IEVDFA
+56 IEIDFA
-62 AFSQGDAVEPFPVV
+62 AFSDEASGLPFPVV
-76 MVQQQ
+76 QVQQ
-81 NNSVK
+81 NENAVK
-86 LSCRCATSKN
+86 LSCRCATPKN
-96 KLCTHQAQVLYN
+96 KLCEHQARVLYN
-108 ILQRKALRIFFD
+108 ILQRQDLRIFFD
-120 ANLRR
+120 SNLRKQ
-125 EKLIKTAIDY
+125 KLAKIAIDY
-135 GLEKEENPDLLFN
+135 GLEKEAHLDLLFN
-148 LTYHQDEVEI
+148 LRYENGQVTI
-158 KPKMEA
+158 RPKMDA
-164 LQPFNKEAQQNLA
+164 LQPFNKEVQQNLQE
-177 DLLLPRAKPQVK
+177 LLWPAGKSKAKVPIKSEPDQ
-189 ARDKGDLSKMIL
+189 MIL
-201 VFGQHRYYNHLTIE
+201 VFGQHRYYNNLTIE
-215 LFEAAITKTGKVKN
+215 LFAAKTTKNGKVKN
-229 PLKGIHPADLIFKT
+229 PVKEIKPADLLFKT
-243 EDTDLLKFFSGITTF
+243 HDNDQLKFYSGITTF
-258 QQNYNTDQNDVEIE
+258 QQNYNNDESEVEIE

-280 PAKIPV
+280 PLHIPFF
-286 YLQDA
+286 LQDSK
-291 QQSSVIQPSSISAV
+291 QSGTIQASTITAI
-305 DVQPLNVDLRLAVN
+305 DAHLLEVDLHLSVN
-319 QREDYYEITGRLI
+319 QRDDYYEITGRLI

-340 DNLQLVHQYFVKL
+340 DSLVLVHQYFVKL
-353 KNQLYLIGRL
+353 HNQLYLIGRL

-379 ILHKSKYPEFQKAIL
+379 VLHKTKYLEFQKNIL
-394 IQLEGSIHVDYS
+394 VPLEGSIRVDYS

-429 YLSESEDFI
+429 YLSESDDYI

-467 VFKLNR
+467 LFTLHR
-473 DEKAELQF
+473 DDAAELQF
-481 VSNIIRS
+481 IGNVLKQ
-488 HPYFYEQIENDFL
+488 HPYFYEQETN
-501 FEQNKYD
+501 D

-517 LEEAWFLDAFEIW
+517 LEEVWFLNAFEEW
-530 RNKGIQVLGFNQL
+530 RNKGIHILGFNQL
-543 KNNKLSEFKPEIN
+543 KNNKLSEFKAKIN
-556 IEVISGLDW
+556 IEVLSGTDW
-565 FETKVEVKFARQVVP
+565 FETKVKVKFGKKQVA

-590 KSRFVKLDDGT
+590 KSKFVTLDDGT
-601 EGILPQEWVE
+601 QGILPHEWIE
-611 KFAAYFNAGEIT
+611 KFAAYFSAGEVT
-623 EDAIL
+623 DDAIL
-628 TPKIKFATVNELY
+628 TPKIKFASINELY
-641 EDALLDG
+641 EDALLDC
-648 EVKNELQLYKQKF
+648 EVKNELKLYQQKF
-661 EGANAIEE
+661 ERSSSIKE
-669 VEVPSAL
+669 VEVPKDL
-676 QATLRHYQK
+676 TATLRHYQK

-692 FLDDFNFGSCVAD
+692 FLDDFNFGACLAD
-705 DMGLGKTIQIL
+705 DMGLGKTIQVL

-746 VEKFAPSIQVKTI
+746 VEKFAPSIKVKTI
-759 YAGERSKT
+759 YAGARTKT
-767 TEDFG
+767 TDTFDH
-772 QYEIILTSYG
+772 YEIILTSYG
-782 TLLSDVRFLKDY
+782 TLLSDIRFLKDY

-826 VAITGTPVE
+826 VVMTGTPIE

-851 LFGSK
+851 LFGRK

-867 DQFKDSRRA
+867 DQFKDSKRA
-876 DELQRKIRPFILRR
+876 EELQKKIRPFILRR

-905 IMYCEMGEEQ
+905 VLYCEMGEEQ

-931 GKQEDE
+931 GKHEDE

-965 KSYLQASSKIDV
+965 KSYLQSSSKIDV
-977 LLEQIESK
+977 LIEQIENRVG
-985 ASKHKIL
+985 KHKIL

-1005 KELDK
+1005 KQLENK
-1010 RRIGYAYLTGQTRNR
+1010 GIRYEYLTGQTRKR
-1025 EEAVTSFQQNKDIP
+1025 AEAVASFQENADIT

-1089 AVRLICPDTIEEK
+1089 AVRLICPNTIEEK

-1137 D
+1137 S

>member
-1 MSETVT
+1 MSEQVT
-7 TQLRSE
+7 AHLVSE
-13 ENPYDYILRD
+13 QNPYDYILKD
-23 FNLKDLSEIVI
+23 FNLKNLSQIVI
-34 LKHLGGLVH
+34 LKHLSGLIH

-49 YHLHPEQ
+49 YQLFPEQ
-56 IEVDFA
+56 IEIDFA
-62 AFSQGDAVEPFPVV
+62 AFSDEASGLPFPIVQ
-76 MVQQQ
+76 VQQHS
-81 NNSVK
+81 NSVK
-86 LSCRCATSKN
+86 LSCRCATPKH
-96 KLCTHQAQVLYN
+96 KLCEHQARVLYN
-108 ILQRKALRIFFD
+108 ILQRQDLLIFFD
-120 ANLRR
+120 SNLRKQ
-125 EKLIKTAIDY
+125 KLLKIAVDY
-135 GLEKEENPDLLFN
+135 GLEKEENLDLLFN
-148 LTYHQDEVEI
+148 LSYETGQVEI
-158 KPKMEA
+158 KPKMDA
-164 LQPFNKEAQQNLA
+164 LQPFNKEAQQNLQK
-177 DLLLPRAKPQVK
+177 LLLPATKAKTKVQAK
-189 ARDKGDLSKMIL
+189 NDLGKMIL
-201 VFGQHRYYNHLTIE
+201 VFGQHRYYNNLTVE
-215 LFEAAITKTGKVKN
+215 LFEAETTKSGKVKN
-229 PLKGIHPADLIFKT
+229 PIKGVNPADFLFKT
-243 EDTDLLKFFSGITTF
+243 NDNNQIKFYSGITTF
-258 QQNYNTDQNDVEIE
+258 QQNYNSDQSEAEIE

-280 PAKIPV
+280 PEQIPF
-286 YLQDA
+286 YLQDSK
-291 QQSSVIQPSSISAV
+291 QSVAIQASTITAV
-305 DVQPLNVDLRLAVN
+305 DVHLLEVDLRLSVN
-319 QREDYYEITGRLI
+319 QRDDYYEITGRLI

-340 DNLQLVHQYFVKL
+340 DNLVLVHQYFVKL
-353 KNQLYLIGRL
+353 KDQLYLIGRL

-379 ILHKSKYPEFQKAIL
+379 ILHKTKYPEFQKIIL
-394 IQLEGSIHVDYS
+394 VPLEGSIHVDYS

-429 YLSESEDFI
+429 YLSESEDYI

-467 VFKLNR
+467 LFTLHR
-473 DEKAELQF
+473 DENAELQF
-481 VSNIIRS
+481 IGNVLKQ
-488 HPYFYEQIENDFL
+488 HPYFYDQETN
-501 FEQNKYD
+501 D

-517 LEEAWFLDAFEIW
+517 LEEAWFLEAFEVW
-530 RNKGIQVLGFNQL
+530 RNKGIHILGFNQL
-543 KNNKLSEFKPEIN
+543 KNNKLNEFQAKIN
-556 IEVISGLDW
+556 IEVLSGTDW
-565 FETKVEVKFARQVVP
+565 FETKVKVKFGKQQVA

-590 KSRFVKLDDGT
+590 KSKFVTLDDGT
-601 EGILPQEWVE
+601 QGILPYEWIE
-611 KFAAYFNAGEIT
+611 KFAAYFSAGEVT

-628 TPKIKFATVNELY
+628 TPKIKFASINELY

-648 EVKNELQLYKQKF
+648 DVKNELKLYKQKF
-661 EGANAIEE
+661 EGTDSIQE
-669 VEVPSAL
+669 VEVPKGL
-676 QATLRHYQK
+676 TATLRHYQK

-692 FLDDFNFGSCVAD
+692 FLDDFNFGSCLAD
-705 DMGLGKTIQIL
+705 DMGLGKTIQVL

-746 VEKFAPSIQVKTI
+746 VEKFAPSIKVKTI
-759 YAGERSKT
+759 YAGERTKT
-767 TEDFG
+767 TDTFDD
-772 QYEIILTSYG
+772 YEIILTSYG
-782 TLLSDVRFLKDY
+782 TLLSDIRFLKDY

-805 LIKNPE
+805 LIKNPD

-826 VAITGTPVE
+826 VTMTGTPIE

-876 DELQRKIRPFILRR
+876 EELQKKIRPFILRR

-905 IMYCEMGEEQ
+905 VLYCEMGVEQ

-921 NKKEIQDYIL
+921 NKKEIQDFIL

-977 LLEQIESK
+977 LMEQIESK
-985 ASKHKIL
+985 AGKHKIL

-1005 KELDK
+1005 KQLENRGIK
-1010 RRIGYAYLTGQTRNR
+1010 YEYLTGQTRKR
-1025 EEAVTSFQQNKDIP
+1025 AEVVSSFQQNADIP

-1114 SNLIQT
+1114 KDLIQT
-1120 EGSFFKNLT
+1120 DGSLFKNLT

-1137 D
+1137 S